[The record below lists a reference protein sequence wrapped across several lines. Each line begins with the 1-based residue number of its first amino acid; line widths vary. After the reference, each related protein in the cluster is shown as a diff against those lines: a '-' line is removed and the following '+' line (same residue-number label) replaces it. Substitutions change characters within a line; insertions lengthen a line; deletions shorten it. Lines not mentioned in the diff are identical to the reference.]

1 MNHWDTVKKV
11 RGIYKVTNKI
21 NGKVYIGQSVDIG
34 RRWRQHMTAKDD
46 IYFHKAIQKYGVENF
61 EWEVIE
67 QCKKKDLDAR
77 EIYWIEY
84 YDSFNKGYNCTKGG
98 EGNSGEGS
106 PNWKGGISYDLEH
119 KKEYGKQYYQ
129 VNKEELKEY
138 GKQWYEVNKEKM
150 KEYREANKEKIK
162 QQMKEYYEVNKEEL
176 KEKQKEYDKVN
187 KEKKKEYR
195 EANKKKIKE
204 KKKEYYETNKD
215 KIKEK
220 AKEYY
225 EENKEKAKE
234 KVKEYYEANK
244 DKRKEKMKEYY
255 EANKDKMKEYHR
267 QRNKKSMK
275 NTLFN

>member
-46 IYFHKAIQKYGVENF
+46 TYFHKAIQKYGVENF

-98 EGNSGEGS
+98 DVGPVMYGEANS
-106 PNWKGGISYDLEH
+106 NWKGGISSDP
-119 KKEYGKQYYQ
+119 EYQKQY
-129 VNKEELKEY
+129 N
-138 GKQWYEVNKEKM
+138 
-150 KEYREANKEKIK
+150 EANKEKIK
-162 QQMKEYYEVNKEEL
+162 EKKKEHDKQYYEANKDKIKEKWKEYYEA
-176 KEKQKEYDKVN
+176 N

-195 EANKKKIKE
+195 EAH
-204 KKKEYYETNKD
+204 
-215 KIKEK
+215 KEK
-220 AKEYY
+220 AKQY
-225 EENKEKAKE
+225 
-234 KVKEYYEANK
+234 
-244 DKRKEKMKEYY
+244 MKEYY
-255 EANKDKMKEYHR
+255 EAHKEELKEKRR

-275 NTLFN
+275 KYTF

>member
-1 MNHWDTVKKV
+1 MNRLDTVKKV

-34 RRWRQHMTAKDD
+34 RRWRQHMTAEDD

-67 QCKKKDLDAR
+67 QCKKKDLDER

-106 PNWKGGISYDLEH
+106 PNWKGGVSLDPEH

-129 VNKEELKEY
+129 A
-138 GKQWYEVNKEKM
+138 NKEKI
-150 KEYREANKEKIK
+150 KEYNKQYYEENKEKKKEYYEVNKEKIK
-162 QQMKEYYEVNKEEL
+162 QQMKEYNKGYYEA
-176 KEKQKEYDKVN
+176 N

-195 EANKKKIKE
+195 EANKEKIKE
-204 KKKEYYETNKD
+204 KKKEYYE
-215 KIKEK
+215 
-220 AKEYY
+220 A
-225 EENKEKAKE
+225 NKEKIKQYMKQYNETNKE
-234 KVKEYYEANK
+234 KIKQ
-244 DKRKEKMKEYY
+244 
-255 EANKDKMKEYHR
+255 YHR